1 VLQLESP
8 GSTTT
13 RRASPRR
20 RSTSI
25 FIKMA
30 FQNLLRRPAR
40 TLMLVLAVAISTGAV
55 LASLI
60 VARGIEASIAQ
71 SFARMGADLIVVPEE
86 AMVNITS
93 SLLTVQPT
101 DATIDSQ
108 VLDQISHISGIAQ
121 VAPQT
126 ILHVPVMAGM
136 PGHQVNL
143 IAFDPARD
151 FTVMPWLADHAQ
163 RPMQPGEIIAGGR
176 RSESVGDEIQP
187 GGLPANVYGKL
198 GRSGV
203 GPFDESLFATYD
215 TVANLAHS
223 QNDPHSSLGGFSPS
237 RISAVL
243 VRLSFGATP
252 EQMRFAIARL
262 PGVKVITGASIVTS
276 TRQTTTALMA
286 GMVAF
291 MAAMVFGS
299 MILVSLLFSAI
310 IAERRRE
317 IGLLR
322 AIGSRRGDIVSML
335 VSEAVFATI
344 IGAVLGTLI
353 GCGLLLVFQ
362 HSLVYYLETLQVRFV
377 WPPLTQMGV
386 TALACL
392 IMAALVGLIGSIVPA
407 WHSSRQEPSNLIA
420 GNG

>member
-1 VLQLESP
+1 
-8 GSTTT
+8 
-13 RRASPRR
+13 
-20 RSTSI
+20 
-25 FIKMA
+25 
-30 FQNLLRRPAR
+30 
-40 TLMLVLAVAISTGAV
+40 MLVLAVAISTGAV
-55 LASLI
+55 FASLI
-60 VARGIEASIAQ
+60 VARGIEASMAQ

-93 SLLTVQPT
+93 ALLTVQPT
-101 DATIDSQ
+101 DATIDAHL
-108 VLDQISHISGIAQ
+108 VEEISHINGVAQ
-121 VAPQT
+121 VASQT
-126 ILHVPVMAGM
+126 IFHVPIMAGM

-143 IAFDPARD
+143 IAFDPAHD

-163 RPMQPGEIIAGGR
+163 RPMKAGELIAGGR
-176 RSESVGDEIQP
+176 RPESVGDEVQP
-187 GGLPANVYGKL
+187 CMIPANIYGKL

-215 TVANLAHS
+215 TVATMARDQTSPKSHLSA
-223 QNDPHSSLGGFSPS
+223 FSPS

-243 VRLSFGATP
+243 VRLAFGATP
-252 EQMRFAIARL
+252 EQMRFAIARI

-276 TRQTTTALMA
+276 TRQSTTALVT

-291 MAAMVFGS
+291 MASMVFGA

-322 AIGSRRGDIVSML
+322 AIGSRRGNIVSML
-335 VSEAVFATI
+335 VAEAVFATV
-344 IGAVLGTLI
+344 IGAALGMLF

-362 HSLVYYLETLQVRFV
+362 HSLVYYLESLQVQFA
-377 WPPLTQMGV
+377 WPAPAQIAM
-386 TALACL
+386 TACACV
-392 IMAALVGLIGSIVPA
+392 IIAALVGLIGSIVPA